1 MREAIQTMPFLSY
14 SNFSRR
20 EAEAVAAAWEN
31 AFIEDDQKT
40 HFRVAVR
47 YSDGMLMDRAWNF
60 ETGGGE
66 KINRYLEQNGIPAKQ
81 EADKTERNAQK

>member
-1 MREAIQTMPFLSY
+1 MREAIRAMPFLSC
-14 SNFSRR
+14 SDFSRR

-47 YSDGMLMDRAWNF
+47 RSTAIWSRKVFRQKRRQTKKNVARRN
-60 ETGGGE
+60 E
-66 KINRYLEQNGIPAKQ
+66 KSRENPASS
-81 EADKTERNAQK
+81 TP

>member
-1 MREAIQTMPFLSY
+1 MPFLSCRD
-14 SNFSRR
+14 FSRR

-66 KINRYLEQNGIPAKQ
+66 KINRYLEQKGIPAKQ
-81 EADKTERNAQK
+81 EADEAEHKPQK